1 VRKPAIRPTRAIGA
15 SCRAGA
21 ASGHATAPQPS
32 SVLNSRRFVA
42 NSVPGVLN
50 ASAGIFSARVQA
62 DGCPNWVNRVTLVV
76 GRPLPVFPKQRTSSD
91 RPGMSG
97 GAISGL
103 MRGSKQYLYSI
114 TSLAR
119 FAVFILKDE
128 LNLSG

>member
-50 ASAGIFSARVQA
+50 PSVGIFQH
-62 DGCPNWVNRVTLVV
+62 
-76 GRPLPVFPKQRTSSD
+76 
-91 RPGMSG
+91 
-97 GAISGL
+97 
-103 MRGSKQYLYSI
+103 GSKRTDVRTGSI
-114 TSLAR
+114 ASL
-119 FAVFILKDE
+119 
-128 LNLSG
+128 